1 MQREPHRA
9 GDGKIVRT
17 AFTQMDC
24 AGFLAG
30 LLMERFD
37 WALAGLGIGVAVVL
51 SFGFAAAGQPWA
63 LWLWRDVLA
72 LL

>member
-1 MQREPHRA
+1 
-9 GDGKIVRT
+9 
-17 AFTQMDC
+17 
-24 AGFLAG
+24 
-30 LLMERFD
+30 MERFD